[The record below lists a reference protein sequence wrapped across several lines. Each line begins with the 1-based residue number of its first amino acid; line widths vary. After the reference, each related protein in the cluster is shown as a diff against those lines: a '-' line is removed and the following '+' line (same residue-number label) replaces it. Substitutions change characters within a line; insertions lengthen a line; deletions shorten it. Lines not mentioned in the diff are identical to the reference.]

1 MADGIS
7 FIKSNYTWLYHWL
20 VWHALETKG
29 VMVSPHKKDENL
41 DQGVIDS
48 FGHEW
53 ATFSYGETETSE
65 ALDAQFQAYCNP
77 LDLNQFDPKKSIAG
91 DFGAGSGR
99 WASRLI
105 PYFSLVYAL
114 EPSDGASTVLKKKF
128 TGEAKIAVL
137 QETVGANSIPLE
149 SLDLAM
155 SLGVLHH
162 IPDTGLAIKEVARRI
177 KPGGAFLC
185 YLYYN
190 LENKPTLYKLIYKAV
205 NTVRKVISILP
216 QKVKQLVT
224 SLIAA
229 LIYWPLARFSKVLS
243 KFGINTS
250 NIPLHHYADMP
261 FVMLSNDA
269 LDRFGTSLEQRFSKA
284 EITEMLRA
292 ANFDISTL
300 KFSDTEPFWTFS
312 VRKL

>member
-1 MADGIS
+1 MNQS
-7 FIKSNYTWLYHWL
+7 
-20 VWHALETKG
+20 
-29 VMVSPHKKDENL
+29 KKDENL

-53 ATFSYGETETSE
+53 ATFDYGETETSE
-65 ALDAQFQAYCNP
+65 ALDAQFMAYCAP
-77 LDLNQFDPKKSIAG
+77 IDLNQFNPKTSVAG

-105 PYFSLVYAL
+105 QYFSLVYAL

-128 TGEAKIAVL
+128 SGEAKIMVL
-137 QETVGANSIPLE
+137 QETVGANSIPLA

-162 IPDTGLAIKEVARRI
+162 IPDTGLAIKDVSRRI
-177 KPGGAFLC
+177 KPGGVFLC
-185 YLYYN
+185 YLYYS
-190 LENKPTLYKLIYKAV
+190 LENKPTFYKLIFKAV
-205 NTVRKVISILP
+205 DGVRRVISVLP
-216 QKVKQLVT
+216 QRIKQLVT
-224 SLIAA
+224 SAIAA
-229 LIYWPLARFSKVLS
+229 LIYWPLARFSKVLN
-243 KFGINTS
+243 KLGVNTS

-261 FVMLSNDA
+261 FVMLANDA

-292 ANFDISTL
+292 AGFDIATL
-300 KFSDTEPFWTFS
+300 KFSDSEPFWTFS
-312 VRKL
+312 VKKL

>member
-1 MADGIS
+1 M
-7 FIKSNYTWLYHWL
+7 
-20 VWHALETKG
+20 
-29 VMVSPHKKDENL
+29 SPHKKDKNL
-41 DQGVIDS
+41 DQRVIDS

-53 ATFSYGETETSE
+53 ATFDYGETDTSE
-65 ALDAQFQAYCNP
+65 ALDAQFRAYCTS

-105 PYFSLVYAL
+105 PYFSLIYAL
-114 EPSDGASTVLKKKF
+114 EPSDGASRILKNKF
-128 TGEAKIAVL
+128 SGEAKIAVL

-162 IPDTGLAIKEVARRI
+162 IPDTGLAIKEVSRSI

-190 LENKPTLYKLIYKAV
+190 LENKPTFYKLIFKAV
-205 NTVRKVISILP
+205 NAVRKIISGLP
-216 QKVKQLVT
+216 QRIKQIVT
-224 SLIAA
+224 SAIAA
-229 LIYWPLARFSKVLS
+229 VIYWPLARLSKVLS
-243 KFGINTS
+243 KFGIKTS
-250 NIPLHHYADMP
+250 NFPLHHYADMP
-261 FVMLSNDA
+261 FVMLANDA

-284 EITEMLRA
+284 EITEMLGA
-292 ANFDISTL
+292 ADFDLTTL
-300 KFSDTEPFWTFS
+300 KFSEVEPFWTFA
-312 VRKL
+312 VNKKNF

>member
-7 FIKSNYTWLYHWL
+7 FIKSNYTCLYHWFG
-20 VWHALETKG
+20 WHALETKG

-53 ATFSYGETETSE
+53 ATFDYGETDTSE
-65 ALDAQFQAYCNP
+65 ALDAQFRAYCTP

-114 EPSDGASTVLKKKF
+114 EPSDGASTVLKNKF
-128 TGEAKIAVL
+128 SGEAKIVVL
-137 QETVGANSIPLE
+137 QESVGANSIPLE

-162 IPDTGLAIKEVARRI
+162 IP
-177 KPGGAFLC
+177 
-185 YLYYN
+185 N
-190 LENKPTLYKLIYKAV
+190 
-205 NTVRKVISILP
+205 
-216 QKVKQLVT
+216 VT
-224 SLIAA
+224 
-229 LIYWPLARFSKVLS
+229 KVLS
-243 KFGINTS
+243 EMIRVLKVGGVLLIREPIHSMGDWNSPRFGLTKNERGISEEFFNSFFLIRVITSWTKFMVGINT
-250 NIPLHHYADMP
+250 IFH
-261 FVMLSNDA
+261 
-269 LDRFGTSLEQRFSKA
+269 
-284 EITEMLRA
+284 
-292 ANFDISTL
+292 
-300 KFSDTEPFWTFS
+300 
-312 VRKL
+312 